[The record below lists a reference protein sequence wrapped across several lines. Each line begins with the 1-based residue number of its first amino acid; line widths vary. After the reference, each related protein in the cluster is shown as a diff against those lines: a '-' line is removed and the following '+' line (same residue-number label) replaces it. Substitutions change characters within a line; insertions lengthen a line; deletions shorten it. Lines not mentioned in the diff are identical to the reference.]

1 MSITFSSIIST
12 AQLVFQSKYSFYE
25 HENLNAAHVP
35 QELMAKYE
43 NSCSLH
49 YMDIFS
55 CCIPTLWESCIILQ
69 QVSKWRKKVTP
80 LSCTSSLSSLIQS
93 IGTSHSVSST
103 SPVLLLLLIHSSSL
117 LFTTLSV
124 SSPKSFRLGR
134 QVNLMVEWWLVG
146 WTPTISHTHSMRF
159 SWFLIHSI
167 QWWDSLNH
175 IPHMHSSNPPLSA
188 PVSCPFFANL

>member
-124 SSPKSFRLGR
+124 SSPKSFSLLGR

-146 WTPTISHTHSMRF
+146 WTPTISHTHSMRLVDL
-159 SWFLIHSI
+159 WLIQFNDETHSI
-167 QWWDSLNH
+167 TSLTCTH
-175 IPHMHSSNPPLSA
+175 QTLSA
-188 PVSCPFFANL
+188 CLMPILC